1 MTHDAK
7 PTEDGRSVAC
17 IERDLVLQ
25 QSDFDRFAA
34 LSGDHNPIHVDP
46 DYAAATRF
54 GATVPH
60 GMLLFTAVRGLIADH
75 YPGADLETQEL
86 MFPAPAFAGDEM
98 LIRLS
103 IPAPP
108 ENDHLELRT
117 QVIRSD
123 DQLCLD
129 GRCRLKLNHE
139 DPR

>member
-7 PTEDGRSVAC
+7 PTEDDRSVAC

-60 GMLLFTAVRGLIADH
+60 GMLLFTAVRGLIAGH

-86 MFPAPAFAGDEM
+86 MFPAPAWGYPSCSVFSICTTAG
-98 LIRLS
+98 
-103 IPAPP
+103 
-108 ENDHLELRT
+108 
-117 QVIRSD
+117 
-123 DQLCLD
+123 
-129 GRCRLKLNHE
+129 
-139 DPR
+139 